1 MKKFFT
7 LDDIN
12 NVIEVFEEFLDDYG
26 VVIPESEKE
35 KVEENDTENGSLI
48 YGMVYG
54 DLQGRLLEYFEDLHS
69 EGKIVDVLNSWDGE
83 IEGWNYDEI

>member
-12 NVIEVFEEFLDDYG
+12 NVIEVFEEFLEDYG
-26 VVIPESEKE
+26 VTIPESEKE
-35 KVEENDTENGSLI
+35 KAEEHDTENGSLI

-54 DLQGRLLEYFEDLHS
+54 DLQGRLLECFEDMHS
-69 EGKIVDVLNSWDGE
+69 EGKLDVVNSWNGE
-83 IEGWNYDEI
+83 VEGWNYDEI